1 MNCGPLTKE
10 GAVFIQIFA
19 LIKIKMNRKLQ
30 LLVFFFAL
38 GNFLFSQTPTLT
50 ENAKVS
56 VITCAS
62 GDALYSAFGH
72 TAFRVQ
78 DTALGIDVVYNYGTF
93 DFEQPNFYLNF
104 TKGKMIYS
112 LSRRSFE
119 AFLYEYELEKRWVKE
134 QILDLT
140 VAQRNQLLLFF
151 EENYL
156 PENRDYLYDPLLN
169 NCSSITGDI
178 LKEQFGDAIVFDGS
192 YLEKQYTFRQLV
204 RQFLDMNSWSMFGID
219 LAFGSPVDRKATVQE
234 HMFLP
239 YYTMEQL
246 RHTTFNG
253 KPIVQ
258 RERTILDYNE
268 HLQRGFFPLS
278 PLFWFILLLAFTG
291 IITYFDFKH
300 KARSR
305 WLDFSLLFITGLAGT
320 FLFLL
325 WVAAD
330 HTSTPYNYNILWAF
344 PINLIVSFTLL
355 FQDKVPQWSPKYFMF
370 ALGLM
375 AIMLLLWILRVQIFS
390 PVLIP
395 LLLTL
400 AIRYVY
406 LIRYSKL

>member
-1 MNCGPLTKE
+1 MR
-10 GAVFIQIFA
+10 Q
-19 LIKIKMNRKLQ
+19 KLH
-30 LLVFFFAL
+30 LLFFFII
-38 GNFLFSQTPTLT
+38 GNFLFSQAPQLT
-50 ENAKVS
+50 ESSKVS
-56 VITCAS
+56 LLTCAT
-62 GDALYSAFGH
+62 GDELYSAFGH

-78 DTALGIDVVYNYGTF
+78 DSALGIDVVYNYGTF
-93 DFEQPNFYLNF
+93 DFNQPNFYLNF

-134 QILDLT
+134 QILDLSLD
-140 VAQRNQLLLFF
+140 QRNQLLAFF

-156 PENRDYLYDPLLN
+156 PQNRDYLYDPLLN

-178 LKEQFGDAIVFDGS
+178 LLEQFGDAIVFKDS
-192 YLEKQYTFRQLV
+192 HIEKQYTFRQLV
-204 RQFLDMNSWSMFGID
+204 RQFMDVNTWSMFGID

-246 RHTTFNG
+246 RYTTLNG
-253 KPIVQ
+253 KPLVK
-258 RERTILDYNE
+258 RERTILDYSE
-268 HLQRGFFPLS
+268 HSQKSFFPLS
-278 PLFWFILLLAFTG
+278 PLFWFLMLLAFTA
-291 IITYFDFKH
+291 IITYFDYKH

-344 PINLIVSFTLL
+344 PINTIAAFAFV
-355 FQDKVPQWSPKYFMF
+355 FQDRVPLWAPKYLWS
-370 ALGLM
+370 ALGLI
-375 AIMLLLWILRVQIFS
+375 AIMLLLWIIKVQIFS

-400 AIRYVY
+400 AIRYLY
-406 LIRYSKL
+406 MIKYSKL

>member
-1 MNCGPLTKE
+1 MR
-10 GAVFIQIFA
+10 Q
-19 LIKIKMNRKLQ
+19 KLH
-30 LLVFFFAL
+30 LLFFFII
-38 GNFLFSQTPTLT
+38 GNFLFSQAPQLT
-50 ENAKVS
+50 ESSKVS
-56 VITCAS
+56 LLTCAT
-62 GDALYSAFGH
+62 GDELYSAFGH

-78 DTALGIDVVYNYGTF
+78 DSALGIDVVYNYGTF
-93 DFEQPNFYLNF
+93 DFNQPNFYLNF

-134 QILDLT
+134 QILDLSLD
-140 VAQRNQLLLFF
+140 QRNQLLAFF

-156 PENRDYLYDPLLN
+156 PQNRDYLYDPLLN

-178 LKEQFGDAIVFDGS
+178 LLEQFGDAIVFKDS
-192 YLEKQYTFRQLV
+192 HIEKQYTFRQLV
-204 RQFLDMNSWSMFGID
+204 RQFMDVNTWSMFGID

-246 RHTTFNG
+246 RYTTLNG
-253 KPIVQ
+253 KPLVK
-258 RERTILDYNE
+258 RERTILDYSE
-268 HLQRGFFPLS
+268 HSQKSFFPLS
-278 PLFWFILLLAFTG
+278 PLFWFLMLLAFTA
-291 IITYFDFKH
+291 IITYFDCKH

-344 PINLIVSFTLL
+344 PINTIAAFAFV
-355 FQDKVPQWSPKYFMF
+355 FQDRVPLWTPKYLWS
-370 ALGLM
+370 ALGLI
-375 AIMLLLWILRVQIFS
+375 AIMFLLWIIKVQIFS

-400 AIRYVY
+400 AIRYLY
-406 LIRYSKL
+406 MIKYSKL

>member
-1 MNCGPLTKE
+1 MR
-10 GAVFIQIFA
+10 Q
-19 LIKIKMNRKLQ
+19 KLH
-30 LLVFFFAL
+30 LLFFFII
-38 GNFLFSQTPTLT
+38 GNFLFSQAPQLT
-50 ENAKVS
+50 ESSKVS
-56 VITCAS
+56 LLTCAT
-62 GDALYSAFGH
+62 GDELYSAFGH

-78 DTALGIDVVYNYGTF
+78 DSALGIDVVYNYGTF
-93 DFEQPNFYLNF
+93 DFNRPNFYLNF

-134 QILDLT
+134 QILDLSFN
-140 VAQRNQLLLFF
+140 QRNQLLAFF

-156 PENRDYLYDPLLN
+156 PQNRDYLYDPLLN

-178 LKEQFGDAIVFDGS
+178 LLEQFGDAIVFKDS
-192 YLEKQYTFRQLV
+192 HIEKQYTFRQLV
-204 RQFLDMNSWSMFGID
+204 RQFMDVNTWSMFGID

-246 RHTTFNG
+246 RYTTLNG
-253 KPIVQ
+253 KPLVK
-258 RERTILDYNE
+258 RERTILDYSE
-268 HLQRGFFPLS
+268 HSQKSFFPLS
-278 PLFWFILLLAFTG
+278 PLFWFLMLLAFTA
-291 IITYFDFKH
+291 IITYFDYKH

-344 PINLIVSFTLL
+344 PINTIAAFAFV
-355 FQDKVPQWSPKYFMF
+355 FQDRVPLWAPKYLWS
-370 ALGLM
+370 ALGLI
-375 AIMLLLWILRVQIFS
+375 AIMFLLWIIKVQIFS

-400 AIRYVY
+400 AIRYLY
-406 LIRYSKL
+406 MIKYSKL

>member
-1 MNCGPLTKE
+1 MR
-10 GAVFIQIFA
+10 Q
-19 LIKIKMNRKLQ
+19 KLH
-30 LLVFFFAL
+30 LLFFFFII
-38 GNFLFSQTPTLT
+38 GKFLFSQAPQLT
-50 ENAKVS
+50 DSSKVS
-56 VITCAS
+56 LLTCAA
-62 GDALYSAFGH
+62 GDQLYSAFGH

-78 DTALGIDVVYNYGTF
+78 DSALGIDVVYNYGTF
-93 DFEQPNFYLNF
+93 DFNQPNFYLNF

-119 AFLYEYELEKRWVKE
+119 SFLYEYELEKRWVKE
-134 QILDLT
+134 QILDLSLE
-140 VAQRNQLLLFF
+140 QRNELLAFF
-151 EENYL
+151 EKNYL

-178 LKEQFGDAIVFDGS
+178 LKEQFGNAIVFDGS

-204 RQFLDMNSWSMFGID
+204 RQFMDVNTWSMFGID

-246 RHTTFNG
+246 NHTTLNG
-253 KPIVQ
+253 KPLVK

-268 HLQRGFFPLS
+268 HTQRSFFPLS

-291 IITYFDFKH
+291 IITYFDNKH

-330 HTSTPYNYNILWAF
+330 HTSTPYNFNILWAF
-344 PINLIVSFTLL
+344 PINTIVAFAFV
-355 FQDKVPQWSPKYFMF
+355 FQDRVPLWAPKYLWS
-370 ALGLM
+370 ALGLI
-375 AIMLLLWILRVQIFS
+375 AIMFLLWIFKVQIFS

-400 AIRYVY
+400 AIRYLY
-406 LIRYSKL
+406 IIKYSKL

>member
-1 MNCGPLTKE
+1 
-10 GAVFIQIFA
+10 
-19 LIKIKMNRKLQ
+19 MNRKLQ

-93 DFEQPNFYLNF
+93 DFNQPNFYLNF

-119 AFLYEYELEKRWVKE
+119 GFLYEYELEKRWVKE

-156 PENRDYLYDPLLN
+156 PENRDYLYDPLLK

-178 LKEQFGDAIVFDGS
+178 LKEQFGEAIVFDGS
-192 YLEKQYTFRQLV
+192 HLEKQYTFRQLV
-204 RQFLDMNSWSMFGID
+204 RQFMPVNTWSMFGID

-239 YYTMEQL
+239 YYAMEQL
-246 RHTTFNG
+246 RNTTFNG
-253 KPIVQ
+253 KPLVK

-291 IITYFDFKH
+291 TITYFDFKH

-305 WLDFSLLFITGLAGT
+305 WLDFSLLFLTGLTGT

-325 WVAAD
+325 WVATD

-344 PINLIVSFTLL
+344 PVNLVIAFPFL
-355 FQDKVPQWSPKYFMF
+355 FQDKVPVWAPKYFGVT
-370 ALGLM
+370 LGLM
-375 AIMLLLWILRVQIFS
+375 GIMLLLWALKVQIFS

-400 AIRYVY
+400 AIRYGY
-406 LIRYSKL
+406 MIKYSKL

>member
-1 MNCGPLTKE
+1 MVDRV
-10 GAVFIQIFA
+10 VFILIFV
-19 LIKIKMNRKLQ
+19 LIKIIMRRKLH
-30 LLVFFFAL
+30 LLFLCFII
-38 GNFLFSQTPTLT
+38 GNFLFSQAPQLT
-50 ENAKVS
+50 ENSKVS
-56 VITCAS
+56 LLTCAA
-62 GDALYSAFGH
+62 GDELYSAFGH
-72 TAFRVQ
+72 SAFRVQ
-78 DTALGIDVVYNYGTF
+78 DPALGIDVVYNYGTF
-93 DFEQPNFYLNF
+93 DFNQPNFYLNF

-112 LSRRSFE
+112 LSRRNFE
-119 AFLYEYELEKRWVKE
+119 GFLYEYELEKRWVKE
-134 QILDLT
+134 QILDLDLEN
-140 VAQRNQLLLFF
+140 RNQLLAFF

-204 RQFLDMNSWSMFGID
+204 RQFMDVNTWSMFGID

-239 YYTMEQL
+239 YYAMEQL
-246 RHTTFNG
+246 RNTTLNG
-253 KPIVQ
+253 KPLVQ
-258 RERTILDYNE
+258 RERTILDYSE
-268 HLQRGFFPLS
+268 HTQKGFFPLL
-278 PLFWFILLLAFTG
+278 PLFWFLMLMAFTA

-300 KARSR
+300 KTRSR

-330 HTSTPYNYNILWAF
+330 HTSTPYNFNILWAF
-344 PINLIVSFTLL
+344 PINACTAFALV
-355 FQDKVPQWSPKYFMF
+355 FQDKVPQWVPKYLWV

-375 AIMLLLWILRVQIFS
+375 VVTILLWIIKVQIFS
-390 PVLIP
+390 PVVIP

-400 AIRYVY
+400 AIRYLY
-406 LIRYSKL
+406 IIRYSKL

>member
-1 MNCGPLTKE
+1 MRQKLHLLFFC
-10 GAVFIQIFA
+10 FII
-19 LIKIKMNRKLQ
+19 
-30 LLVFFFAL
+30 
-38 GNFLFSQTPTLT
+38 GNFLFSQTPELT
-50 ENAKVS
+50 ESSKVS
-56 VITCAS
+56 LLTCAT
-62 GDALYSAFGH
+62 GDQLYSAFGH
-72 TAFRVQ
+72 TAFRVH
-78 DTALGIDVVYNYGTF
+78 DPALGIDVVYNYGTF
-93 DFEQPNFYLNF
+93 DFNQPNFYLNF

-112 LSRRSFE
+112 LSRTSFE

-134 QILDLT
+134 QILDLNLQ
-140 VAQRNQLLLFF
+140 QRNQLLAFF

-169 NCSSITGDI
+169 NCSSITGVI

-192 YLEKQYTFRQLV
+192 HLEKQYTFRQLV
-204 RQFLDMNSWSMFGID
+204 RQFMDVNTWSMFGID

-239 YYTMEQL
+239 YYTMDQL
-246 RHTTFNG
+246 RNTSLNG
-253 KPIVQ
+253 KPLVK
-258 RERTILDYNE
+258 RERTILNYSE
-268 HLQRGFFPLS
+268 HTQRNFFPLS
-278 PLFWFILLLAFTG
+278 PLFWFLMLLAFTA
-291 IITYFDFKH
+291 IVTYFDYKH

-330 HTSTPYNYNILWAF
+330 HTSTPYNFNMLWAF
-344 PINLIVSFTLL
+344 PVNTIVAFTLV
-355 FQDKVPQWSPKYFMF
+355 FQDKVPLWAPKYLWS

-375 AIMLLLWILRVQIFS
+375 AIMLLLWIIKVQIFS

-400 AIRYVY
+400 AIRYLY
-406 LIRYSKL
+406 IIKYSKL

>member
-1 MNCGPLTKE
+1 
-10 GAVFIQIFA
+10 
-19 LIKIKMNRKLQ
+19 MNRKLQ

-93 DFEQPNFYLNF
+93 DFNQPNFYLNF

-119 AFLYEYELEKRWVKE
+119 GFLYEYELEKRWVKE

-178 LKEQFGDAIVFDGS
+178 LKEQFGEAIVFDGS
-192 YLEKQYTFRQLV
+192 HLEKQYTFRQLV
-204 RQFLDMNSWSMFGID
+204 RQFMPVNTWSMFGID

-239 YYTMEQL
+239 YYAMEQL
-246 RHTTFNG
+246 RNTTYNG
-253 KPIVQ
+253 KPLVK

-291 IITYFDFKH
+291 TITYFDFKH

-305 WLDFSLLFITGLAGT
+305 WLDFSLLFLTGLTGT

-325 WVAAD
+325 WVATD

-344 PINLIVSFTLL
+344 PVNLVIAFPFL
-355 FQDKVPQWSPKYFMF
+355 FQDKVPVWAPKYFGVT
-370 ALGLM
+370 LGLM
-375 AIMLLLWILRVQIFS
+375 GIMLLLWALKVQIFS

-400 AIRYVY
+400 AIRYGY
-406 LIRYSKL
+406 MIKYSKL

>member
-1 MNCGPLTKE
+1 
-10 GAVFIQIFA
+10 
-19 LIKIKMNRKLQ
+19 MNRKLQ

-93 DFEQPNFYLNF
+93 DFNQPNFYLNF

-119 AFLYEYELEKRWVKE
+119 GFLYEYELEKRWVKE

-178 LKEQFGDAIVFDGS
+178 LKEQFGEAIVFDDS
-192 YLEKQYTFRQLV
+192 HLEKQYTFRQLV
-204 RQFLDMNSWSMFGID
+204 RQFMPVNTWSMFGID

-239 YYTMEQL
+239 YYAMEQL
-246 RHTTFNG
+246 RNTTFNG
-253 KPIVQ
+253 KPLVK

-291 IITYFDFKH
+291 TITYFDFKH

-305 WLDFSLLFITGLAGT
+305 WLDFSLLFLTGLTGT

-325 WVAAD
+325 WVATD

-344 PINLIVSFTLL
+344 PVNLVIAFPFL
-355 FQDKVPQWSPKYFMF
+355 FQDKIPVWAPKYFGVT
-370 ALGLM
+370 LGLM
-375 AIMLLLWILRVQIFS
+375 GIMLLLWALKVQIFS

-400 AIRYVY
+400 AIRYGY
-406 LIRYSKL
+406 MIKYSKL

>member
-1 MNCGPLTKE
+1 MNCGPLTTE

-93 DFEQPNFYLNF
+93 DFNQPNFYLNF

-151 EENYL
+151 EEN
-156 PENRDYLYDPLLN
+156 
-169 NCSSITGDI
+169 
-178 LKEQFGDAIVFDGS
+178 
-192 YLEKQYTFRQLV
+192 
-204 RQFLDMNSWSMFGID
+204 
-219 LAFGSPVDRKATVQE
+219 
-234 HMFLP
+234 
-239 YYTMEQL
+239 
-246 RHTTFNG
+246 
-253 KPIVQ
+253 
-258 RERTILDYNE
+258 
-268 HLQRGFFPLS
+268 
-278 PLFWFILLLAFTG
+278 
-291 IITYFDFKH
+291 
-300 KARSR
+300 
-305 WLDFSLLFITGLAGT
+305 
-320 FLFLL
+320 
-325 WVAAD
+325 
-330 HTSTPYNYNILWAF
+330 
-344 PINLIVSFTLL
+344 
-355 FQDKVPQWSPKYFMF
+355 
-370 ALGLM
+370 
-375 AIMLLLWILRVQIFS
+375 
-390 PVLIP
+390 
-395 LLLTL
+395 
-400 AIRYVY
+400 
-406 LIRYSKL
+406 

>member
-1 MNCGPLTKE
+1 MR
-10 GAVFIQIFA
+10 Q
-19 LIKIKMNRKLQ
+19 KLH
-30 LLVFFFAL
+30 LLFFFII
-38 GNFLFSQTPTLT
+38 GNFLFSQAPQLT
-50 ENAKVS
+50 ESSKVS
-56 VITCAS
+56 LLTCAT
-62 GDALYSAFGH
+62 GDELYSAFGH

-78 DTALGIDVVYNYGTF
+78 DSALGIDVVYNYGTF
-93 DFEQPNFYLNF
+93 DFNRPNFYLNF

-134 QILDLT
+134 QILDLSFN
-140 VAQRNQLLLFF
+140 QRNQLLAFF
-151 EENYL
+151 EENYV
-156 PENRDYLYDPLLN
+156 PQNRDYLYDPLLN

-178 LKEQFGDAIVFDGS
+178 LLEQFGDAIVFKDS
-192 YLEKQYTFRQLV
+192 HLEKQYTFRQLV
-204 RQFLDMNSWSMFGID
+204 RQFMDVNTWSMFGID

-246 RHTTFNG
+246 RYTTLNG
-253 KPIVQ
+253 KPLVK
-258 RERTILDYNE
+258 RERTILDYSE
-268 HLQRGFFPLS
+268 HSQKSFFPLS
-278 PLFWFILLLAFTG
+278 PLFWFLMLLAFTA
-291 IITYFDFKH
+291 IITYFDYKH

-344 PINLIVSFTLL
+344 PINTIAAFAFV
-355 FQDKVPQWSPKYFMF
+355 FQDRVPLWAPKYLWS
-370 ALGLM
+370 ALGLI
-375 AIMLLLWILRVQIFS
+375 AIMLLLWIIKVQIFS

-400 AIRYVY
+400 AIRYLY
-406 LIRYSKL
+406 MIKYSKL

>member
-1 MNCGPLTKE
+1 MR
-10 GAVFIQIFA
+10 
-19 LIKIKMNRKLQ
+19 RKLH
-30 LLVFFFAL
+30 LLFLCFII
-38 GNFLFSQTPTLT
+38 GNFLFSQAPQLT
-50 ENAKVS
+50 ENSKVS
-56 VITCAS
+56 LLTCAA
-62 GDALYSAFGH
+62 GDELYSAFGH
-72 TAFRVQ
+72 SAFRVQ
-78 DTALGIDVVYNYGTF
+78 DPALGIDVVYNYGTF
-93 DFEQPNFYLNF
+93 DFNQPNFYLNF

-112 LSRRSFE
+112 LSRRNFE
-119 AFLYEYELEKRWVKE
+119 GFLYEYELEKRWVKE
-134 QILDLT
+134 QILDLDLEN
-140 VAQRNQLLLFF
+140 RNQLLAFF

-204 RQFLDMNSWSMFGID
+204 RQFMDVNTWSMFGID

-239 YYTMEQL
+239 YYAMEQL
-246 RHTTFNG
+246 RNTTLNG
-253 KPIVQ
+253 KPLVQ
-258 RERTILDYNE
+258 RERTILDYSE
-268 HLQRGFFPLS
+268 HTQKGFFPLS
-278 PLFWFILLLAFTG
+278 PLFWFLMLMAFTA

-300 KARSR
+300 KTRSR

-330 HTSTPYNYNILWAF
+330 HTSTPYNFNILWAF
-344 PINLIVSFTLL
+344 PINACTAFALV
-355 FQDKVPQWSPKYFMF
+355 FQDKVPQWVPKYLWV

-375 AIMLLLWILRVQIFS
+375 VVTILLWIIKVQIFS
-390 PVLIP
+390 PVVIP

-400 AIRYVY
+400 AIRYLY
-406 LIRYSKL
+406 IIRYSKL